1 MPRAPRGTT
10 RRSTLRSSAQ
20 TSVRA
25 SLPAQNEALG
35 SFDHLQQTVG
45 NRTSLRLLSRNV
57 LQRQPNP
64 AADRRE
70 FVRDTINFFNNSTQY
85 YSNPRVPVTREI
97 FDRVLNGSYAAVVK
111 QEEIIDK
118 DLAGDADLKRELRAA
133 YIGAL
138 RVMMRRAAAVLRK
151 SEADLYRE
159 NSGRIP
165 MWAYQIPHHL
175 EPGISTP
182 IREGLT
188 VNRAGNVTFK
198 VNGFDV
204 TIAPDITDPTLVHA
218 AKTRHN
224 IGYRQPVYRVSPA
237 GVVTDFTPPPTPTML
252 IQTTFRPGV
261 TAASQSAYGRGTT
274 PEDIAG
280 GAITPRTRTLGFHE
294 GTHGLDVIEFLEQHA
309 PPQFRGTKRMTRGDF
324 EAEIRTWEQAWK
336 AYSRSLTTFAV
347 RRGDCVGTTIDQFN
361 QAQAPQGT
369 QIVLECG
376 P

>member
-20 TSVRA
+20 TSSR
-25 SLPAQNEALG
+25 SSMPAQNEPLT

-45 NRTSLRLLSRNV
+45 NRTSLKLLSRNV
-57 LQRQPNP
+57 AQRQPNV
-64 AADRRE
+64 ADRRE
-70 FVRDTINFFNNSTQY
+70 FVRDTINFFNNTAQY
-85 YSNPRVPVTREI
+85 YSNPRVTVTREI
-97 FDRVLNGSYAAVVK
+97 FDRVLTGSYAAVVN
-111 QEEIIDK
+111 QEKIIDT

-165 MWAYQIPHHL
+165 LWAYQIPHHL

-188 VNRAGNVTFK
+188 VNRAGNVTFT
-198 VNGFDV
+198 VNGFNV
-204 TIAPDITDPTLVHA
+204 TIAPDITDATLVPA

-224 IGYRQPVYRVSPA
+224 IGWKQPVYRVTG
-237 GVVTDFTPPPTPTML
+237 GVVADFTPPPAPTMF
-252 IQTTFRPGV
+252 IQTRFRPGI

-280 GAITPRTRTLGFHE
+280 KAITPRTGTLGFHE
-294 GTHGLDVIEFLEQHA
+294 GMHGLDVIEFLEQHA
-309 PPQFRGTKRMTRGDF
+309 PPQFTGARRMAKTDF
-324 EAEIRTWEQAWK
+324 EAKIRTWEQAWK
-336 AYSRSLTTFAV
+336 AYARSLTAFAV
-347 RRGDCVGTTIDQFN
+347 KRGDCVGTTIDQFN
-361 QAQAPQGT
+361 QAQAPQGA